1 MKPLYIHLREPI
13 VTVEEFEALF
23 KRNKAMPDRDY
34 SRWYADPVEDAKFK
48 EEFGVGNYAIK
59 DAVEKARKRTKEQYE
74 ACQNIKYIEEEIE
87 QTPPE
92 AYQIAGTHYVDMK
105 IQPWDVIDTTFEH
118 AQAKGFYRGNALK
131 YIMRAGSKGSA
142 KEDYQ
147 KALHYLEKLIDIL

>member
-23 KRNKAMPDRDY
+23 KRKKAMTDKDY
-34 SRWYADPVEDAKFK
+34 SRWYADPVEDAKFR
-48 EEFGVGNYAIK
+48 EELGAENMRQQ
-59 DAVEKARKRTKEQYE
+59 EPEP
-74 ACQNIKYIEEEIE
+74 
-87 QTPPE
+87 TPPE

-105 IQPWDVIDTTFEH
+105 IQPWDVIDTNFDH

-131 YIMRAGSKGSA
+131 YIMRAGSKGPA

>member
-1 MKPLYIHLREPI
+1 MSWNKLWEPDNMS
-13 VTVEEFEALF
+13 E
-23 KRNKAMPDRDY
+23 KDY
-34 SRWYADPVEDAKFK
+34 SQWYADPVENDKFK
-48 EEFGVGNYAIK
+48 EELGAANTDYQ
-59 DAVEKARKRTKEQYE
+59 EP
-74 ACQNIKYIEEEIE
+74 EIE